1 MHHLRIAGSAN
12 SHGMTATIVDT
23 MYGLVFELFFGF
35 FEFLKM
41 KNSKQN
47 SDYFL
52 QNGHFCWTNKCPK
65 LQKCQKCYL

>member
-1 MHHLRIAGSAN
+1 MHHMRIAGSVN
-12 SHGMTATIVDT
+12 SHRMNATIVDT
-23 MYGLVFELFFGF
+23 MYGLVFELFFRF

-65 LQKCQKCYL
+65 LKNQK